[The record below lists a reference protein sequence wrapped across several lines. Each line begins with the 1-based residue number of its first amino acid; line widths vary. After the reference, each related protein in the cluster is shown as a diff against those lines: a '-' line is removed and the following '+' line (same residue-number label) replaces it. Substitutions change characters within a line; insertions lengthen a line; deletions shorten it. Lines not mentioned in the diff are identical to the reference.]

1 MRGLD
6 DHYRALLAH
15 YQGQLDAQAAQEEK
29 EIPREE
35 MIDWLVN
42 DDLHDWS
49 NSASKDE
56 YFAHILTFG
65 CKGYE
70 SMTDNQIKDEYNQ
83 RNA

>member
-6 DHYRALLAH
+6 DHYRTLLAE

-42 DDLHDWS
+42 DDLHDWN
-49 NSASKDE
+49 NSASKDD
-56 YFAHILTFG
+56 FAHILMFG
-65 CKGYE
+65 FKGYQN
-70 SMTDNQIKDEYNQ
+70 MTDEEIQSEYKDRQ
-83 RNA
+83 

>member
-1 MRGLD
+1 MNGLD

-35 MIDWLVN
+35 MIDWLVDN
-42 DDLHDWS
+42 DLHDWS

-65 CKGYE
+65 FKGYDN
-70 SMTDNQIKDEYNQ
+70 MTDEEIQSEYKERQ
-83 RNA
+83 